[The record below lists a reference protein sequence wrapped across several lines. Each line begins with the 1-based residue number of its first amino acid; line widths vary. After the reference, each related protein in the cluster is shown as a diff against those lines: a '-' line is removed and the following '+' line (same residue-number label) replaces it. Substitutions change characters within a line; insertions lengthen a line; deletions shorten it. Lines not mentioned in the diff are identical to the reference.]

1 VLRFAFRHI
10 VRIVLCV
17 HFANVGR
24 EAVRTDDESPILA
37 HALRPPAANEL
48 GCRLEGTVSLL
59 NCCGHIAIEVS
70 EKFFRALRTNALCG
84 GGDN

>member
-1 VLRFAFRHI
+1 VRPLRER
-10 VRIVLCV
+10 RSL
-17 HFANVGR
+17 
-24 EAVRTDDESPILA
+24 RTDDESPILA
-37 HALRPPAANEL
+37 HALRPPANEL